1 MYSRKHS
8 QICAMRVP
16 RPRPTLQLY
25 YLRQPKKG
33 TLLAIL
39 GHIIYPYP
47 YVGYKVVVA
56 GEDIKM
62 MDENELNRTS
72 NGTKLLQKYKA
83 TIQAKRRN
91 KNESKNYM
99 IHNKKTKDLT
109 EDTIR
114 KILSHRSVGGK
125 EMYLVA
131 WHGWKSSVFNT
142 EHSEAEFRGNCRAML
157 QEYKRASSL

>member
-1 MYSRKHS
+1 
-8 QICAMRVP
+8 MRVP

-83 TIQAKRRN
+83 TIQVKRRN
-91 KNESKNYM
+91 KNEK
-99 IHNKKTKDLT
+99 
-109 EDTIR
+109 DTIR
-114 KILSHRSVGGK
+114 KILSHHLVGGK

-131 WHGWKSSVFNT
+131 WHGWKSPVFNT
-142 EHSEAEFRGNCRAML
+142 EHSEAEFQGNCRTML
-157 QEYKRASSL
+157 QEYKRYRI